1 MSRLITLSL
10 LWLFVLG
17 GLGAFFPFFS
27 LYLRENAGLSGL
39 QVGAV
44 MSIPPLIGLFMQPLW
59 GNVAD
64 RTGSRVRVLSLLAL
78 LSAAGYAGLGAA
90 HGFATIAL
98 ATCLLAC
105 FSVALI
111 PSLVTVSLALVSD
124 RRGVELGRVRVWGTV
139 GFGLVVGT
147 FPFVLDAWERW
158 APAVVAAAPASA
170 VSEPGLGL
178 MFWLS
183 SGLLVVAALLSL
195 SLPRGGV
202 EAIRAARGDWR
213 LLLRHGPFLRLLIF
227 LFVGYLCLQG
237 PMALF
242 PILVRA
248 QGGGLDAVSRMWLLM
263 LALEIPLVAW
273 LGASVARVGLRGVI
287 AIGMAAGGLRWLV
300 SGFADDLAWVTAVQI
315 LHGVVVWGVVL
326 GAPLYVD
333 RIVPERLRATG
344 QGLLAM
350 IGVSLG
356 GFLSNLG
363 SGWLIDHVGAT
374 APAQIGG
381 IGALAL
387 AALVPV
393 VLVRPSRSA
402 LAS

>member
-356 GFLSNLG
+356 GFLSNL
-363 SGWLIDHVGAT
+363 
-374 APAQIGG
+374 
-381 IGALAL
+381 
-387 AALVPV
+387 
-393 VLVRPSRSA
+393 
-402 LAS
+402 